1 MPDRVFPVT
10 QDQKDPTRF
19 RFFEV
24 FRSQEAL
31 ATHFATTVASL
42 GRFEAGREN
51 VLASP
56 AVLEKHVLVDD
67 VAPPKSRL

>member
-51 VLASP
+51 VLVSP